1 MSLKKFYYTKL
12 PILDSYGKKVS
23 EVARPIIEII
33 IKYQDSE
40 MIGPIAA
47 LIDSGADYNLFPSYM
62 CQSLGINLKTG
73 QKSSVI
79 GVSGDKIMTYRHSD
93 IRIFVEGDSFNT
105 SVEFSDDYND
115 IPILGQQGFFD
126 KIKSIKFTRAKEEF
140 LLEMR

>member
-12 PILDSYGKKVS
+12 PILDSRGKKAG

-33 IKYQDSE
+33 VKYARGE

-62 CQSLGINLKTG
+62 CQSLGINLKSG

-79 GVSGDKIMTYRHSD
+79 GVSGDKIMTYRHFD
-93 IRIFVEGDSFNT
+93 MKIFVEGDSFNT
-105 SVEFSDDYND
+105 SIDFSDSYNE

-126 KIKSIKFTRAKEEF
+126 KFKSVKFSRSKEEII
-140 LLEMR
+140 LQT